1 MINKKYEKNNLFFFS
16 LETTYINSI
25 AHMRDKIDHLYP
37 ILYMRISS

>member
-1 MINKKYEKNNLFFFS
+1 MINKKYGKIIYFFFS
-16 LETTYINSI
+16 LETMYINSI